1 VSSHAVRVVR
11 LGTGLILLAYL
22 ITHFLNHALG
32 IVSLAA
38 MESGRVWFLLLWR
51 QPVATGALYGAL
63 VTHALLGLW
72 ALYRRRTLRMP
83 AWEATQLVLGLTIP
97 PLLVAHVVGNRLAH
111 ELYGID
117 DSYARVLLVFWVASP
132 WRGAFQTLLVL
143 IAWIHG
149 CMGIH
154 FWLRFRP
161 WYPRAAVWLVGIA
174 VAIPVLALAGFIQGG
189 IEVAELARTP
199 GWTSMIRPRD
209 TPATRAMLAD
219 VSDSIVG
226 TYGALLALT
235 LAVRGGRA
243 AYLRR
248 WRSVTLT
255 YPGGRVVT
263 VPIGFSVLE
272 ASRYAGLPH
281 ASVCGGRGRCSTCR
295 VRVSHGL
302 ETLPPASEAERRVLR
317 RVGAPP
323 DVRLACQLRPA
334 HSAEVVPLL
343 AARDPLAALL
353 GHERQGVEQEIA
365 VVFADLRGFTR
376 MAEKRLPYDVVY
388 LLNRYFEV
396 VGSAIERTGGIANQ
410 FTGDGVMALFGVE
423 SGPEPGCRQALAAAR
438 AMIAGVDALSRELG
452 GELPEPLRLG
462 IGIHVGHAVVGRM
475 GYGDST
481 YFTAVGDTVHVAARL
496 EQATKDYDCELVVS
510 EDVVARAGGD
520 FGAFPR
526 HEVALRNRATPV
538 TVRVVERVTSL
549 PTASWSGGAR

>member
-1 VSSHAVRVVR
+1 MSSHAVRVVR

-22 ITHFLNHALG
+22 TTHFLNHALG
-32 IVSLAA
+32 IVSLVA

-117 DSYARVLLVFWVASP
+117 DFYARVLLVYWVASP
-132 WRGAFQTLLVL
+132 WRGAIQTLLVL

-189 IEVAELARTP
+189 IEVTELARTP
-199 GWTSMIRPRD
+199 AWTSTIRPRE
-209 TPATRAMLAD
+209 TPATRAMLAG

-248 WRSVTLT
+248 WRSVNLT
-255 YPGGRVVT
+255 YPGGRVD
-263 VPIGFSVLE
+263 
-272 ASRYAGLPH
+272 
-281 ASVCGGRGRCSTCR
+281 
-295 VRVSHGL
+295 
-302 ETLPPASEAERRVLR
+302 
-317 RVGAPP
+317 GAH
-323 DVRLACQLRPA
+323 R
-334 HSAEVVPLL
+334 
-343 AARDPLAALL
+343 LL
-353 GHERQGVEQEIA
+353 GA
-365 VVFADLRGFTR
+365 RG
-376 MAEKRLPYDVVY
+376 
-388 LLNRYFEV
+388 
-396 VGSAIERTGGIANQ
+396 
-410 FTGDGVMALFGVE
+410 
-423 SGPEPGCRQALAAAR
+423 
-438 AMIAGVDALSRELG
+438 
-452 GELPEPLRLG
+452 EPLRRSPAR
-462 IGIHVGHAVVGRM
+462 VGLRRARSLLDLSCPRLARPRNAAAGERGR
-475 GYGDST
+475 
-481 YFTAVGDTVHVAARL
+481 APRAPPCRRAARRPPGVPAPPRA
-496 EQATKDYDCELVVS
+496 QRRGRA
-510 EDVVARAGGD
+510 AAGGPRSAR
-520 FGAFPR
+520 GAPR
-526 HEVALRNRATPV
+526 P
-538 TVRVVERVTSL
+538 
-549 PTASWSGGAR
+549 